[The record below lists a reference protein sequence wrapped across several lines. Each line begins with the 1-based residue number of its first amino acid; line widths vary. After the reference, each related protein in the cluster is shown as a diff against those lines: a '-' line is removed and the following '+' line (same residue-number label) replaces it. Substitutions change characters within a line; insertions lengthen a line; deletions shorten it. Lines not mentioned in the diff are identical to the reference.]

1 MEKIRNEKGYALLLV
16 MLLVVLFTI
25 MGMGLLAMN
34 MNAAKQFDL
43 KEEQVQARHQ
53 AEMGVL
59 HYQSELNKYVFNN
72 RMTITDAVAF
82 CNTVPVP
89 KVESGTSTKKYTT
102 ILLKNECEIK
112 NGEIVLKLESTG
124 EVGERGNEVIE
135 ADLYL
140 TNSTG
145 VPTLPI
151 PTGNE
156 PVRRSDP
163 GCIEKENGNNCLT
176 TVEEFS
182 DIPILTLQK
191 GEYIFGNHLI
201 LNNLKIGGGN
211 DSTLIVRKD
220 LYIRKSIHSQN
231 HTCLI
236 VQGSLSLLNE
246 TYLENETYFGNKTY
260 IFVYGDVNLFDVT
273 AFQTRNSGIYINGD
287 VYIKGKKIDPKP
299 TWASSFPVNTATK
312 DGCNLPGYGYKDLTK
327 WRLIEKINA
336 TYK

>member
-89 KVESGTSTKKYTT
+89 KVELGTSTKKYTT
-102 ILLKNECEIK
+102 ILLKSECEIK
-112 NGEIVLKLESTG
+112 NGEIVLKLKSTG
-124 EVGERGNEVIE
+124 EVGERGKEVIE

-151 PTGNE
+151 PIEGEPVLKNE
-156 PVRRSDP
+156 P
-163 GCIEKENGNNCLT
+163 GCNQNGNGHDCDLT
-176 TVEEFS
+176 KDEFI
-182 DIPILTLQK
+182 DIPKLTLKK
-191 GEYIFGNHLI
+191 GTVLLKNHVV
-201 LNNLKIGGGN
+201 LNELVIEGGN
-211 DSTLIVRKD
+211 GMELTVGKD
-220 LYIRKSIHSQN
+220 LYIKEKIDSQN
-231 HTCLI
+231 HACLI
-236 VQGSLSLLNE
+236 VQGSLSVLNSK
-246 TYLENETYFGNKTY
+246 YLGNKTY
-260 IFVYGDVNLFDVT
+260 IFVYGDVNLFDIPD
-273 AFQTRNSGIYINGD
+273 FQTGNSGIYINGD
-287 VYIKGKKIDPKP
+287 VYIKGKKITPKP
-299 TWASSFPVNTATK
+299 SWTSSFPVNTRSK